1 MPPTPLPFDAT
12 LKDILQ
18 KFTRDFEEEL
28 GLIGPEPASVL
39 NIDLSTITAATDIVL
54 GYGDPPVRLVDLNFQ
69 SSRDAELMRRLLTYN
84 ALLHQR
90 YGVPVHSVVLLLRPA
105 ADDPALTGEL
115 RYQAWP
121 RRGRM
126 HFKYEVVRLWQR
138 PVRRVL
144 AGHLGT
150 LPLAPLCRLP
160 DNVPMEDALAGVI
173 RRMDE
178 RLQREAPQEVAR
190 LLLTAAYVL
199 TGLRI
204 PHDRATQLF
213 QGVRA
218 MRESSTYQAILEEG
232 REEGGREEAQG
243 MILRQG
249 QQKFGPPSDAIIAF
263 LKAIT
268 DLERL
273 HRMTDQIPLVSS
285 WDEVLATP

>member
-1 MPPTPLPFDAT
+1 MPLPFDAT

-18 KFTRDFEEEL
+18 KFTRDFEEQL
-28 GLIGPEPASVL
+28 GLIGPQPAVVL
-39 NIDLSTITAATDIVL
+39 NVDLSTISAATDIGL

-69 SSRDAELMRRLLTYN
+69 SSRDAELVRRLLTYN

-90 YGVPVHSVVLLLRPA
+90 YGVPVHGVVILLRPA

-138 PVRRVL
+138 PVRRML

-160 DNVPMEDALAGVI
+160 ENVPIEDALAGVI

-178 RLQREAPQEVAR
+178 RLHREAPQPVAS

-199 TGLRI
+199 TGLRV
-204 PHDRATQLF
+204 PRAMLEQLY

-218 MRESSTYQAILEEG
+218 MRESSAYQAILEEG
-232 REEGGREEAQG
+232 REEGAIQEARR
-243 MILRQG
+243 MILLQG
-249 QQKFGPPSDAIIAF
+249 GDKFGSPSDAITSS
-263 LKAIT
+263 LQAIM

-273 HRMTDQIPLVSS
+273 HRMGRRILVVSS
-285 WDEVLATP
+285 WDELLATP